1 MSRSRISIINII
13 MLFIITQFAF
23 GQEST
28 LSFNIEP
35 QTEQCLMEYFP
46 DKTLVIYDISSNTTN
61 LGIVIKTISK
71 ILLEET
77 TGELKYPFTTYFEG
91 YYEACMRNKHNRTA
105 RVTLSIK
112 SGVAAKDYSSIARA
126 KDLLPIDLELE
137 KLTDRTKN
145 INRYITFAQ
154 QHQKLFETSLDSMS
168 SKIMIFSAILIGI
181 MLLIGII
188 ETLYLKMFMQR
199 RKII

>member
-1 MSRSRISIINII
+1 MANCRILIVIT
-13 MLFIITQFAF
+13 LFILTEFIV

-28 LSFNIEP
+28 LKFNIAP

-46 DKTLVIYDISSNTTN
+46 VKTLVIYEISSNTTN
-61 LGIVIKTISK
+61 LGILIKTVAN
-71 ILLEET
+71 ILLQET

-91 YYEACMRNKHNRTA
+91 YYESCLRNKNRKTA

-126 KDLLPIDLELE
+126 KDLMPIDLELE
-137 KLTDRTKN
+137 KLSDRTKY
-145 INRYITFAQ
+145 INSYITYAQ
-154 QHQKLFETSLDSMS
+154 QHEKIFEASLDSMS
-168 SKIMIFSAILIGI
+168 SKVMVFSCILIGI

-188 ETLYLKMFMQR
+188 ETLYLKTFMQR